1 MGLLSDHG
9 IKKGMEDGD
18 LSITPFNPDNL
29 NPSSY
34 DLTLHPL
41 VKVAHRSSAT
51 IDTRDVAAGG
61 TYTYQ
66 TSISDDH
73 GFVIQPGMCVL
84 GSTVERITISSDL
97 AGRMEGKSSLARLFL
112 VVHST
117 AGFFDP
123 GWDGEGTLEIINH
136 SPRPIRLWPGMRI
149 AQMAFFRM
157 AGRPER
163 GYGQQGHYQGQVGP
177 TESRYRIPERCAS
190 GVDRG

>member
-9 IKKGMEDGD
+9 IKKGMADGD
-18 LSITPFNPDNL
+18 LSIDPFNPDNL

-34 DLTLHPL
+34 DLTLD
-41 VKVAHRSSAT
+41 AHIRVMRPGRDV

-61 TYTYQ
+61 PYTYPA
-66 TSISDDH
+66 TISNEV
-73 GFVIQPGMCVL
+73 GWEVAPGMCVL
-84 GSTVERITISSDL
+84 ASTVERITISSDL

-157 AGRPER
+157 AGRPDR
-163 GYGQQGHYQGQVGP
+163 GYAQQGHYQGQQGP
-177 TESRYRIPERCAS
+177 TESRYRIPERCADA
-190 GVDRG
+190 VRG

>member
-9 IKKGMEDGD
+9 IRKGMEDGD
-18 LSITPFNPDNL
+18 LSITPFDPHHL

-34 DLTLHPL
+34 DLTLHSL
-41 VKVAHRSSAT
+41 VRVMRPGRDV

-61 TYTYQ
+61 PYTFQ
-66 TSISDDH
+66 TSISEED
-73 GFVIQPGMCVL
+73 GFVIAPGMCVL

-157 AGRPER
+157 AGRPDR

-177 TESRYRIPERCAS
+177 TESRYRIPYRLPDA
-190 GVDRG
+190 VRG